1 MDDKDRR
8 REMKCGNRWE
18 NRERESE
25 GEREGRG
32 TKGNGKWNDKWKT
45 MKLTNGGVGKNK
57 KKA

>member
-1 MDDKDRR
+1 MEIDGRI
-8 REMKCGNRWE
+8 E
-18 NRERESE
+18 RERVRGRE
-25 GEREGRG
+25 GERGTG